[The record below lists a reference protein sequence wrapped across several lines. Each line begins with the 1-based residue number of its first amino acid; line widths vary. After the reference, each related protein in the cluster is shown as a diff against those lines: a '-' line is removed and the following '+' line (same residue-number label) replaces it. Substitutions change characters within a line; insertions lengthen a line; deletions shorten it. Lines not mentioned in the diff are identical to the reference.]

1 MYKHI
6 FTGMRLWARV
16 LKWFQSMER
25 FIIDVKIQLSLLLV
39 LAVLLVALMQRILYK
54 LTIAQINNREKS
66 IIILPHYIS
75 FTQYGTDHAPE
86 HIFPYWENKSSNN
99 MRCVGS
105 ASRPS
110 CKERSGGR
118 RPHLQGLGLWSLA
131 RCIRRRGLPQAEQR
145 QRWVLHKL
153 SVLVIAVYKV
163 LKLYCCEIYTIRR
176 KRDKCEGILQEALY
190 INLEDYQGWKI

>member
-1 MYKHI
+1 MYKQI
-6 FTGMRLWARV
+6 FTGMRLWTRV

-25 FIIDVKIQLSLLLV
+25 SIINVKIQLSLLFA
-39 LAVLLVALMQRILYK
+39 LAVLLVALMQRILHK
-54 LTIAQINNREKS
+54 LTIAQINNRETS

-86 HIFPYWENKSSNN
+86 HIFPYWEHISSNN

-118 RPHLQGLGLWSLA
+118 RSHLQGLGLWSLA

-145 QRWVLHKL
+145 QRWVLDKL
-153 SVLVIAVYKV
+153 TVQVIAVYKV
-163 LKLYCCEIYTIRR
+163 LKLYSWEIYTTRG
-176 KRDKCEGILQEALY
+176 KRDTTRGFV
-190 INLEDYQGWKI
+190 NQGWKI